1 MSTQPTLPTGPC
13 PRQPDRAGRP
23 AVSARITITD
33 EMIEKGREAREEHY
47 LRVSPVSCTC
57 GWRSDTYIEADGL
70 PRYEAHLVELAL
82 EAAAPL
88 IASQALREATDL
100 PNEVAALEALP
111 VGTVIRIGTRAYVH
125 TAAWEWVETVTG
137 TAYTAAELDTEAVI
151 IYQPEEES

>member
-1 MSTQPTLPTGPC
+1 M
-13 PRQPDRAGRP
+13 
-23 AVSARITITD
+23 SARITITD

-88 IASQALREATDL
+88 IASQALRETIASLRAKFGPT
-100 PNEVAALEALP
+100 NRAADYLA
-111 VGTVIRIGTRAYVH
+111 R
-125 TAAWEWVETVTG
+125 
-137 TAYTAAELDTEAVI
+137 TERTK
-151 IYQPEEES
+151 EDR

>member
-88 IASQALREATDL
+88 VAAQALRDAADEMEAMLGEHGPGNRNTGYGQAGL
-100 PNEVAALEALP
+100 ALLAR
-111 VGTVIRIGTRAYVH
+111 IRARADQ
-125 TAAWEWVETVTG
+125 TKE
-137 TAYTAAELDTEAVI
+137 DR
-151 IYQPEEES
+151 

>member
-1 MSTQPTLPTGPC
+1 M
-13 PRQPDRAGRP
+13 
-23 AVSARITITD
+23 SARITITD

-88 IASQALREATDL
+88 IASQALREATDWL
-100 PNEVAALEALP
+100 AAHDREVRAQALAPIREALAGHPRCDIHPDGDPITCGWKRAVASVQAALDHADQIER
-111 VGTVIRIGTRAYVH
+111 G
-125 TAAWEWVETVTG
+125 E
-137 TAYTAAELDTEAVI
+137 
-151 IYQPEEES
+151 

>member
-1 MSTQPTLPTGPC
+1 M
-13 PRQPDRAGRP
+13 
-23 AVSARITITD
+23 SARITITD

-88 IASQALREATDL
+88 VAAQALREAADDLDL
-100 PNEVAALEALP
+100 PGSTATGYYASEQESGYREAERDTKRWL
-111 VGTVIRIGTRAYVH
+111 RAR
-125 TAAWEWVETVTG
+125 
-137 TAYTAAELDTEAVI
+137 AEQTKEDR
-151 IYQPEEES
+151 

>member
-88 IASQALREATDL
+88 IAAQALRD
-100 PNEVAALEALP
+100 AADKIHVSLQQAHKRAGRTLDPMFSQHDQGLWDGYKNAENWL
-111 VGTVIRIGTRAYVH
+111 RTRADRI
-125 TAAWEWVETVTG
+125 ERGE
-137 TAYTAAELDTEAVI
+137 
-151 IYQPEEES
+151 

>member
-1 MSTQPTLPTGPC
+1 M
-13 PRQPDRAGRP
+13 
-23 AVSARITITD
+23 SARITITD

-88 IASQALREATDL
+88 IAAQALRD
-100 PNEVAALEALP
+100 AAGDGYKNAENWLRARAD
-111 VGTVIRIGTRAYVH
+111 RIERG
-125 TAAWEWVETVTG
+125 E
-137 TAYTAAELDTEAVI
+137 
-151 IYQPEEES
+151 

>member
-1 MSTQPTLPTGPC
+1 M
-13 PRQPDRAGRP
+13 
-23 AVSARITITD
+23 SARITITD

-88 IASQALREATDL
+88 IASQALREAVD
-100 PNEVAALEALP
+100 EAERHADEGCPSCSNNP
-111 VGTVIRIGTRAYVH
+111 VSTCSGANNL
-125 TAAWEWVETVTG
+125 TAAWLRSR
-137 TAYTAAELDTEAVI
+137 AEQTKEDR
-151 IYQPEEES
+151 

>member
-1 MSTQPTLPTGPC
+1 M
-13 PRQPDRAGRP
+13 
-23 AVSARITITD
+23 SARITITD

-88 IASQALREATDL
+88 VAAQALRDAADGCQTGGWADDL
-100 PNEVAALEALP
+100 PTGGSRPALILGMSQRAVAWL
-111 VGTVIRIGTRAYVH
+111 RDRANQI
-125 TAAWEWVETVTG
+125 TKE
-137 TAYTAAELDTEAVI
+137 DR
-151 IYQPEEES
+151 

>member
-1 MSTQPTLPTGPC
+1 M
-13 PRQPDRAGRP
+13 
-23 AVSARITITD
+23 SARITITD

-111 VGTVIRIGTRAYVH
+111 IRIDTRAYVH

-137 TAYTAAELDTEAVI
+137 TAYAADELDAEAVI

>member
-1 MSTQPTLPTGPC
+1 M
-13 PRQPDRAGRP
+13 
-23 AVSARITITD
+23 SARITITD

-88 IASQALREATDL
+88 IASRALREATDWL
-100 PNEVAALEALP
+100 DGFEGPGGRASAHDRAGREI
-111 VGTVIRIGTRAYVH
+111 IRLLRERA
-125 TAAWEWVETVTG
+125 TKTKE
-137 TAYTAAELDTEAVI
+137 DR
-151 IYQPEEES
+151 

>member
-100 PNEVAALEALP
+100 PNEVAALNALP
-111 VGTVIRIGTRAYVH
+111 VGTVIRIDARAYVH

-137 TAYTAAELDTEAVI
+137 AAYAADELDAEAII
-151 IYQPEEES
+151 IYQPKEES